1 MWRGCLASGSRAWRR
16 NFCREPGEPGPICA
30 AVRSLARKASRW
42 RSISLARGA
51 RGGRWHD
58 LAAAQGG
65 DALDLVAQAMFGG
78 DLGEALKWAAGWLG
92 IAELDPRELAERGE
106 AARRAAAARSRRAA
120 GDELRRRNR
129 ALALWLEARPVTPG
143 DAVWRYL
150 EGRSIDLAVLGHAP
164 RALRCHPA
172 LYHHPTGTTWP
183 AMVAAISGP
192 NGRHVA
198 THRTWL
204 RPSPDGA
211 AGKAPVA
218 EPKLT
223 LGSYVGGMI
232 HLTRGVSGKPWREMP
247 AERVA
252 LSEGIED
259 ALSFASLMPQLRCA
273 AAVALSSMLSL
284 ELPAAWTG
292 VVLLRQNDPPGSA
305 AAGVF
310 ARVVA
315 RFRGLG
321 LRVQIV
327 SPPPGVKDINDVLQ
341 LADV

>member
-1 MWRGCLASGSRAWRR
+1 
-16 NFCREPGEPGPICA
+16 
-30 AVRSLARKASRW
+30 
-42 RSISLARGA
+42 
-51 RGGRWHD
+51 
-58 LAAAQGG
+58 
-65 DALDLVAQAMFGG
+65 
-78 DLGEALKWAAGWLG
+78 
-92 IAELDPRELAERGE
+92 
-106 AARRAAAARSRRAA
+106 
-120 GDELRRRNR
+120 
-129 ALALWLEARPVTPG
+129 
-143 DAVWRYL
+143 
-150 EGRSIDLAVLGHAP
+150 
-164 RALRCHPA
+164 
-172 LYHHPTGTTWP
+172 
-183 AMVAAISGP
+183 MVAAISGP

-247 AERVA
+247 A
-252 LSEGIED
+252 
-259 ALSFASLMPQLRCA
+259 ALSFASPMPQLRCA

-284 ELPAAWTG
+284 ELPAACTG